1 MYTNDDQLVE
11 SIIPNYTIT
20 DKSQRLS
27 DHAMISVKL
36 NVKNV
41 TKRTNNS
48 VMKDNTR
55 TFESFDFYKCTED
68 TWNSLNDILQKIPWE
83 DKGNPTLNLE
93 HFYDSTLQSCIA
105 SGVPMKVL
113 RKGCK
118 NQYYRQRRSIFRK
131 IKRLPKSKDRK
142 IKELQFKLQQTYND
156 EKQDEEQKAVQCI
169 KKNTKYFYKFV
180 KSHCARK
187 EDVSE
192 LKSSQGNL
200 ATSDQDKANCLREQ
214 YTSVFS
220 APIDDKDILL
230 KEKFTDTE
238 INDFELDEMNL
249 INAIR
254 ELKEN
259 TSPGPDKFPSMLLK
273 RIIHSVSNPLL
284 RILQQT
290 VDMNEIPPLLTSS
303 IVCPIY
309 KSGKDRREPSSYR
322 PVSLT
327 SVIMRAFEKVIK
339 KQLVSY
345 FEENN
350 LINDSQHGFR
360 KGRSCLSQL
369 LKHYD
374 DILRKMEEGN
384 QVNVLYIDFE
394 KCFDKVDFKILLN
407 KLKLKGVKGKAY
419 NWLKNFLTK
428 RTFKVRVGKE
438 LSEEEDVIS
447 GIPQGTC
454 LGPLLMLVM
463 NSDIDARIVNGTVG
477 TLADTKITNTI
488 MTNDDS
494 YKMKNDLKT
503 LEQWTVENNM
513 KMNDDKFVLL
523 CYNKKPNIVNNLPLQ
538 NGFVIMEQEGARDL
552 GVWMENDGTFTK
564 HIANVTTSCRKIM
577 SMILR
582 SFTTRDD
589 QILLTLFKSL
599 ILSKIDYC
607 SVLWNPIAVNDLRKI
622 EGIQATFTHRMNCAK
637 SDDGQPRNYWQ
648 RLKYLKLYSIQ
659 RRFERYTVIYV
670 WKIYNGLMH
679 NPGIEFK
686 NKDSRNGLVCKIPK
700 YESKLRWQSFL
711 VNGPKLFNSVP
722 KEVREFPL
730 DELVTQNQAIVNF
743 KKKLDDYLTSIPDEP
758 NRSSKYSSDISG
770 ISLCG
775 TRTNSIIRINN

>member
-1 MYTNDDQLVE
+1 
-11 SIIPNYTIT
+11 
-20 DKSQRLS
+20 
-27 DHAMISVKL
+27 
-36 NVKNV
+36 
-41 TKRTNNS
+41 
-48 VMKDNTR
+48 
-55 TFESFDFYKCTED
+55 
-68 TWNSLNDILQKIPWE
+68 
-83 DKGNPTLNLE
+83 
-93 HFYDSTLQSCIA
+93 
-105 SGVPMKVL
+105 
-113 RKGCK
+113 
-118 NQYYRQRRSIFRK
+118 
-131 IKRLPKSKDRK
+131 
-142 IKELQFKLQQTYND
+142 
-156 EKQDEEQKAVQCI
+156 
-169 KKNTKYFYKFV
+169 
-180 KSHCARK
+180 
-187 EDVSE
+187 
-192 LKSSQGNL
+192 
-200 ATSDQDKANCLREQ
+200 
-214 YTSVFS
+214 
-220 APIDDKDILL
+220 
-230 KEKFTDTE
+230 
-238 INDFELDEMNL
+238 
-249 INAIR
+249 
-254 ELKEN
+254 
-259 TSPGPDKFPSMLLK
+259 
-273 RIIHSVSNPLL
+273 
-284 RILQQT
+284 
-290 VDMNEIPPLLTSS
+290 
-303 IVCPIY
+303 
-309 KSGKDRREPSSYR
+309 
-322 PVSLT
+322 
-327 SVIMRAFEKVIK
+327 
-339 KQLVSY
+339 
-345 FEENN
+345 
-350 LINDSQHGFR
+350 
-360 KGRSCLSQL
+360 
-369 LKHYD
+369 
-374 DILRKMEEGN
+374 MEEGN

-477 TLADTKITNTI
+477 TLADDTKITNTI

-564 HIANVTTSCRKIM
+564 HIANVTKSCRKIM

-775 TRTNSIIRINN
+775 ARTNSIIRINN